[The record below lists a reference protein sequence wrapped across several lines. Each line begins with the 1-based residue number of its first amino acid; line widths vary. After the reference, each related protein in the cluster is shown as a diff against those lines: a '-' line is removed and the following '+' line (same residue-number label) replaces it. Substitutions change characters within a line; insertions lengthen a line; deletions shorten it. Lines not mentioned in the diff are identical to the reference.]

1 MPFCCQVHLPLRYHS
16 KADTAEAK
24 GNSLAD
30 HVAKT
35 EALQN
40 ENKQLTTAFPFQPP
54 SNLTDMVKFQGM
66 APENRHLDT
75 QGRQP
80 ELTQSCGY
88 TQTGGLSFPLKL
100 NILFCNIFTS

>member
-1 MPFCCQVHLPLRYHS
+1 MQQTCWMPFCCQVHLPLRYHS

-40 ENKQLTTAFPFQPP
+40 ENKLLSTASPFQPP
-54 SNLTDMVKFQGM
+54 RNLTDVVQFQGE
-66 APENRHLDT
+66 APENRHLDA
-75 QGRQP
+75 QGG
-80 ELTQSCGY
+80 S
-88 TQTGGLSFPLKL
+88 L
-100 NILFCNIFTS
+100 NSRAVDTPRREAYPSL